1 MRSFQILSLYA
12 VALSVVAQTAP
23 KSPPKPPADATPIA
37 PSTPATPATPT
48 ITGPDGVTLPLEI
61 TPPPIIPPERVVIQ
75 VGDLKLTAAQ
85 MDQILQAYPENQ
97 RVFVNGPGRAQFID
111 QVVRVLLLS
120 EEGRR
125 RKLTET
131 EAYKNQ
137 LMYSAAGIL
146 ANHTDA
152 DIKLKARMDETAL
165 KAYYEAH
172 KSEWEQIHVRH
183 ILIRTQGSPVP
194 LPSGQ
199 NELTDA
205 EALAKAS
212 EIRQKIVQGADF
224 ADLARAESNDPG
236 SSSKGGDLG
245 FLTHGQTVPSFEEAA
260 FALPTG
266 ELSQPVKTAYGYHII
281 KMEERRPTKSF
292 EDLRPDLEKN
302 LANEAAR
309 KFVEDLKAKTK
320 ISIDPDFSASANAT
334 VEIKR

>member
-1 MRSFQILSLYA
+1 
-12 VALSVVAQTAP
+12 
-23 KSPPKPPADATPIA
+23 
-37 PSTPATPATPT
+37 
-48 ITGPDGVTLPLEI
+48 
-61 TPPPIIPPERVVIQ
+61 
-75 VGDLKLTAAQ
+75 
-85 MDQILQAYPENQ
+85 
-97 RVFVNGPGRAQFID
+97 
-111 QVVRVLLLS
+111 
-120 EEGRR
+120 
-125 RKLTET
+125 
-131 EAYKNQ
+131 
-137 LMYSAAGIL
+137 
-146 ANHTDA
+146 
-152 DIKLKARMDETAL
+152 
-165 KAYYEAH
+165 
-172 KSEWEQIHVRH
+172 
-183 ILIRTQGSPVP
+183 
-194 LPSGQ
+194 
-199 NELTDA
+199 
-205 EALAKAS
+205 
-212 EIRQKIVQGADF
+212 VQGADF